1 MSADIGRAVHTMV
14 RLYDMLQR
22 NFYIDSADA
31 AWEMDEA
38 SADALLRAF
47 GSPAPRPDV
56 GDGVEPQCLGIPVM
70 IVERPGIRLVFTV
83 TDR

>member
-1 MSADIGRAVHTMV
+1 MSADVMASVSTMV
-14 RLYDMLQR
+14 RLYDMLQS

-38 SADALLRAF
+38 SSDALLRAF

-56 GDGVEPQCLGIPVM
+56 GDGAELQCLGIPVT